1 MAPSTP
7 GDSDPTSGRRFDIGQ
22 QSGTIS
28 NIGGDQF
35 NYEGDQAYEAEQF
48 RQSSALVKVM
58 VVVGVLLILGGFGV
72 FGFSLF
78 ADQPGLDS
86 PDFGKVPQGVIVG
99 AAMFFGGLVLSVIAR
114 VLATLQKRR

>member
-7 GDSDPTSGRRFDIGQ
+7 GTDDPSAGSRFDIGQ

-28 NIGGDQF
+28 NVGGDQY
-35 NYEGDQAYEAEQF
+35 NYQGDQAYEAEQF

-78 ADQPGLDS
+78 TDQPALDS
-86 PDFGKVPQGVIVG
+86 PDFGKVPEGVIVG

-114 VLATLQKRR
+114 LLSSLQKRR